1 MSVLLPLHMSRMSRN
16 FLFYPRLLSMQG
28 ESREATC
35 PAQRNLRHQ
44 RFGKRINPG
53 RERNKPPPCRA
64 TGQLIVLR
72 RDLLVPVGLSPS
84 SIFSKVR
91 RSQYSS
97 NRPFDAKSFTS
108 ASPAAIWNP
117 SSLCW
122 KTLLF
127 YHLPQGRASVDRLD
141 PSFFAI
147 LMEARLFSPCTVPSR
162 RGVRPPYVHV
172 SPSPLPQ
179 LFACS
184 LLSHLNVREKS
195 GELLH
200 RHPKVVLICSG
211 K

>member
-1 MSVLLPLHMSRMSRN
+1 SVLLPLHMSRMSGN

-44 RFGKRINPG
+44 RCGKRINPG

-84 SIFSKVR
+84 SIFSKVS

-108 ASPAAIWNP
+108 AS
-117 SSLCW
+117 
-122 KTLLF
+122 
-127 YHLPQGRASVDRLD
+127 
-141 PSFFAI
+141 
-147 LMEARLFSPCTVPSR
+147 R

-172 SPSPLPQ
+172 SPAPLPQ
-179 LFACS
+179 PFACPLLYR
-184 LLSHLNVREKS
+184 LLSLLNVREKS

-200 RHPKVVLICSG
+200 KHPKVAPICSR